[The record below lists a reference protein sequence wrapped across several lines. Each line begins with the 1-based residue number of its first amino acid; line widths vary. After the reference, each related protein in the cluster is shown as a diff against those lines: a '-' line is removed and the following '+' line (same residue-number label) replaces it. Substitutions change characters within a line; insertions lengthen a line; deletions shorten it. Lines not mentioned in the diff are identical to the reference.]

1 MGDMFFLSNC
11 SESQLEKLITE
22 LKKKFSK
29 KNLTFLDIK
38 IYQDESGK
46 LHGN

>member
-11 SESQLEKLITE
+11 TESQLEKLITE

-29 KNLTFLDIK
+29 KNLTFLDMK
-38 IYQDESGK
+38 IYQDKSGK
-46 LHGN
+46 LHAN